1 MVVARPGEVERRLQK
16 ASHVIAAGN
25 EGTVVGKERWSK
37 DAQPCRRTRWSVVC
51 SNTSPKKAVWRLTLL
66 SLHTSRATPCRQSA
80 ARVLARRPAPIPSYS
95 IVLSTFDGMI
105 SGMSRIAFDKSVDND
120 PIIMYTFAQRQRIA
134 LNTLSASSTLAQP
147 SL

>member
-1 MVVARPGEVERRLQK
+1 M
-16 ASHVIAAGN
+16 
-25 EGTVVGKERWSK
+25 
-37 DAQPCRRTRWSVVC
+37 
-51 SNTSPKKAVWRLTLL
+51 
-66 SLHTSRATPCRQSA
+66 SRRQSA

-134 LNTLSASSTLAQP
+134 LNTLSASSTLARP